1 MLISCCDHISLPFFL
16 LRVWEK
22 KNIYYYFHN
31 HYTYVVCFLIFHPNT
46 TLTTKDNQRY
56 VCIMQ
61 FVKWQYMKIVLQG
74 QCQNCKSVSFWTQ
87 NLSSL
92 APTCNKYKVT
102 ILGWFSLF
110 VRISVSIREEK
121 KERRCVGLPI
131 PAAFS
136 SPKGH
141 HPTHNNNN
149 IHLALTT
156 ILSNILLPFQL
167 NKV

>member
-1 MLISCCDHISLPFFL
+1 
-16 LRVWEK
+16 
-22 KNIYYYFHN
+22 
-31 HYTYVVCFLIFHPNT
+31 
-46 TLTTKDNQRY
+46 
-56 VCIMQ
+56 MQ
-61 FVKWQYMKIVLQG
+61 FVKWQYMKIVLYG
-74 QCQNCKSVSFWTQ
+74 QCQNCNSVSFWTQ
-87 NLSSL
+87 NLCSL

-149 IHLALTT
+149 IHLATVT
-156 ILSNILLPFQL
+156 YCYHSNSTRCKNRK
-167 NKV
+167 NKDFLYMIASNSSL